1 MPTTPTTSRVG
12 ETTLQSKKILKNR
25 INTDAPILS
34 NATPAAQTLRKSP
47 NGKTYKSTPSPVT
60 LPASK
65 QGANGRTPSSTV
77 APIKRKHVKNS
88 YKMHVLR

>member
-34 NATPAAQTLRKSP
+34 NATPAAPTLRKRP
-47 NGKTYKSTPSPVT
+47 NVNTYISTP
-60 LPASK
+60 
-65 QGANGRTPSSTV
+65 
-77 APIKRKHVKNS
+77 
-88 YKMHVLR
+88 

>member
-65 QGANGRTPSSTV
+65 LYHVCFVYIVIQFGNLMNN
-77 APIKRKHVKNS
+77 RKLK
-88 YKMHVLR
+88 